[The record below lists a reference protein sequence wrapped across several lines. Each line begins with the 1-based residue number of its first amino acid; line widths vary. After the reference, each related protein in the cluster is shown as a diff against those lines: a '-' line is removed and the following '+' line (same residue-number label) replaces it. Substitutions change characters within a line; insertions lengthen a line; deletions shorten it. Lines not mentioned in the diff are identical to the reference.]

1 MIAVR
6 GVGWIALLAASCA
19 GDVREGVLAQD
30 AESVASASA
39 QGEAAMA
46 RLVAVGRPAI
56 PAIETALY
64 AARIEGRLDLI
75 VTLRRIG
82 DGEAIPLL
90 LHRARR
96 DEDER
101 VRKEA
106 EWTLRGWAGGK
117 GERAVRARRAL
128 RALEETRAD
137 EKSG

>member
-1 MIAVR
+1 MR
-6 GVGWIALLAASCA
+6 GVLLIPLLAVACA
-19 GDVREGVLAQD
+19 PEVREAVLAQD
-30 AESVASASA
+30 AEAVASASA
-39 QGEAAMA
+39 QAEAAML
-46 RLVAVGRPAI
+46 RLVGVGRAAI

-117 GERAVRARRAL
+117 DERAARARRAL